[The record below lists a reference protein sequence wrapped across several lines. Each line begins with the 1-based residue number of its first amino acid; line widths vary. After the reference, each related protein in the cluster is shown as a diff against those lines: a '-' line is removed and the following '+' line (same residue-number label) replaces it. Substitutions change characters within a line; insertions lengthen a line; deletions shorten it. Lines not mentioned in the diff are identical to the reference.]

1 MKYEKASA
9 EIIKFGEDEF
19 MTGSGNW
26 DGGYC
31 NNYSNRG
38 YSCGHV
44 THCDRYGLGIPCS
57 NWFECDEFGLFD
69 MDMGFLC
76 NGFA

>member
-26 DGGYC
+26 NGGYC
-31 NNYSNRG
+31 KNYG
-38 YSCGHV
+38 SCGYV
-44 THCDRYGLGIPCS
+44 TPCNGYGTGLPCS
-57 NWFECDEFGLFD
+57 SWFECDDFGIFD
-69 MDMGFLC
+69 WDMGFLC
-76 NGFA
+76 TRYA